1 STGASLQLIKM
12 DESRGIIENCKRI
25 CNKVRVEALVIKESD
40 FDAVATSQNL
50 SPEEAK
56 IHKFDQ
62 ERSIPDTMALK
73 RFYMR
78 NLYDKDMNI
87 EDWNNLSEENLEK
100 SIVED
105 LCKTYSANHWK
116 VIKEL
121 FKILGFTGI
130 NDKRVLP
137 GNIISEAF
145 IQSCKRFIEI

>member
-1 STGASLQLIKM
+1 IRGHRKWDKNIVSYKLDQSPAVILYLEVEHQKRFSARNFIEISCSLIASTGASLQLIKM
-12 DESRGIIENCKRI
+12 DESR
-25 CNKVRVEALVIKESD
+25 
-40 FDAVATSQNL
+40 
-50 SPEEAK
+50 
-56 IHKFDQ
+56 
-62 ERSIPDTMALK
+62 DTMALK